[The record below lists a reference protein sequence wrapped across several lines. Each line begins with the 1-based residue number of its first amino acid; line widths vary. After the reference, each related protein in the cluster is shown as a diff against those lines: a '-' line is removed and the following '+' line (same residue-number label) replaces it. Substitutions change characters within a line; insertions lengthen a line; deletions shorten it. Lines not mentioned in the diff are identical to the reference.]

1 MWQIH
6 TYALARKSLLTHVEG
21 KKREIKDYRKRE
33 KPLCIHSRSMC
44 YEFVKMRSTLFGS
57 LGGCWILDVLELA
70 NQTCLYSL
78 LIYLLIVSHCG

>member
-1 MWQIH
+1 
-6 TYALARKSLLTHVEG
+6 
-21 KKREIKDYRKRE
+21 
-33 KPLCIHSRSMC
+33 MC
-44 YEFVKMRSTLFGS
+44 YEFVKMRSTLFES